1 MRVPMPAALTRAV
14 LLAAALTSPAL
25 LAGCATTPSDPE
37 AAAEARDAND
47 PIEPTNRFFYRI
59 NDGLDTVIL
68 RPAAVA
74 YNYILPPTVRQHT
87 HNFLVNLSNPVTLA
101 DDMLQG
107 KPRRA
112 GDTLMRLLINSTV
125 GVAGVFDVATDWGYP
140 AHSSDFGVT
149 LALWGFD
156 AGPYLFL
163 PLFGPSDPRDAVG
176 IGGDIALDP
185 FTWIGQGAAVT
196 GLDAG
201 RFALS
206 AIDTRAGLVSTIDQI
221 KSGALDPYATFRS
234 LYRQHRA
241 SQIQEI
247 RDDNRATVPDWF
259 PAQPAA
265 PQPVGAPG
273 APASAAPFDTSP
285 VAVTPSPAPAAPGS
299 AAPNQ

>member
-1 MRVPMPAALTRAV
+1 MRVPKPAALFRGL
-14 LLAAALTSPAL
+14 LLATTLASPAL
-25 LAGCATTPSDPE
+25 LAGCAGKAADPE
-37 AAAEARDAND
+37 TAADANEVND
-47 PIEPTNRFFYRI
+47 PIEPTNRFFYRV

-74 YNYILPPTVRQHT
+74 YNYILPPVVRTHT

-140 AHSSDFGVT
+140 AHSTDFGVT

-156 AGPYLFL
+156 SGPYLFL

-176 IGGDIALDP
+176 IGADTALDP

-196 GLDAG
+196 GLEAG
-201 RFALS
+201 RFALN
-206 AIDTRAGLVSTIDQI
+206 AIDTRAGLVGTIDQI
-221 KSGALDPYATFRS
+221 KAGALDPYATFRS

-241 SQIQEI
+241 SEIQTT
-247 RDDNRATVPDWF
+247 RDDDRATVPAWF
-259 PAQPAA
+259 PNQPQPAQPVAT
-265 PQPVGAPG
+265 PDSRTPDN
-273 APASAAPFDTSP
+273 PFQTEPLGVKPS
-285 VAVTPSPAPAAPGS
+285 SPAPAPKAPS
-299 AAPNQ
+299 P